1 MIRIFPLLL
10 VALLSAVVGAPA
22 PGQEAT
28 RRTAQGPLA
37 RADKNGDGKVSFD
50 EALGL
55 MPKLTRENFKRLD
68 ANGDGFVTSDDRI
81 VSRRQKLMT
90 PWVNRLFDADA
101 DRDGK
106 VTFAELQNIFPEV
119 TEGAFA
125 RVDRDGDGSITA
137 IERTG
142 AIPLSRRSSEE
153 RIERTIKGWDR
164 DGDGYVTFEELTV
177 AQPNYSRAAFN
188 RMDRDHNG
196 KISKEDFAANR
207 LRRPNSETI
216 LPGAEPGRESVL
228 LRVEFIE
235 DLMQGDANGDGSVS
249 FEEAKKRAPK
259 LTRQT
264 FARLDRNKDG
274 VLDSKDRGQLKRRG
288 GQLRQPKTA
297 PSKSN
302 RPAGQGPVRLPRR
315 PPSPPKR

>member
-1 MIRIFPLLL
+1 MGQDFVDVGHFMVIKGEMSASQDLTIHGRVEGKIELAQHVLTIGPNGRIKAQVL
-10 VALLSAVVGAPA
+10 AKVV
-22 PGQEAT
+22 
-28 RRTAQGPLA
+28 
-37 RADKNGDGKVSFD
+37 
-50 EALGL
+50 
-55 MPKLTRENFKRLD
+55 
-68 ANGDGFVTSDDRI
+68 I
-81 VSRRQKLMT
+81 VIGN
-90 PWVNRLFDADA
+90 V
-101 DRDGK
+101 
-106 VTFAELQNIFPEV
+106 
-119 TEGAFA
+119 
-125 RVDRDGDGSITA
+125 DGSITA

-177 AQPNYSRAAFN
+177 AQPDFTRAAFN

-196 KISKEDFAANR
+196 KIGKEDFAANR

-216 LPGAEPGRESVL
+216 LPGAEPGRDSVL

-235 DLMQGDANGDGSVS
+235 DLMHGDANGDGSVS
-249 FEEAKKRAPK
+249 FEEAKSRAPN

-274 VLDSKDRGQLKRRG
+274 VLDNKDRGQLKRRG
-288 GQLRQPKTA
+288 GQLRQRKTA

-302 RPAGQGPVRLPRR
+302 RSAAQRPVRLPQR
-315 PPSPPKR
+315 PPSTPKP

>member
-1 MIRIFPLLL
+1 MIRIFPFLL
-10 VALLSAVVGAPA
+10 VALLSASVGVPA
-22 PGQEAT
+22 LGQEPT
-28 RRTAQGPLA
+28 RRPVEGPLA

-50 EALGL
+50 EALRL
-55 MPKLTRENFKRLD
+55 MPKLTRENFKRFD
-68 ANGDGFVTSDDRI
+68 SNGDGFVTSDDRI
-81 VSRRQKLMT
+81 VSRRQKLMN

-101 DRDGK
+101 NNDGK
-106 VTFAELQNIFPEV
+106 VTFAELRNTFPEV
-119 TEGAFA
+119 TEEAFA

-142 AIPLSRRSSEE
+142 AIPLSRRGSEE

-164 DGDGYVTFEELTV
+164 DGDGYVTFEELTM
-177 AQPNYSRAAFN
+177 AQPDYTRAAFN

-207 LRRPNSETI
+207 LRRPNSKTI
-216 LPGAEPGRESVL
+216 LPGAEPGRDSVL

-249 FEEAKKRAPK
+249 FEEAKSRAPN

-274 VLDSKDRGQLKRRG
+274 VLDNKDRGQLKRRG
-288 GQLRQPKTA
+288 GQLRQRKTA
-297 PSKSN
+297 PSKSD
-302 RPAGQGPVRLPRR
+302 RPAPPRPVRRPR
-315 PPSPPKR
+315 PTPKP